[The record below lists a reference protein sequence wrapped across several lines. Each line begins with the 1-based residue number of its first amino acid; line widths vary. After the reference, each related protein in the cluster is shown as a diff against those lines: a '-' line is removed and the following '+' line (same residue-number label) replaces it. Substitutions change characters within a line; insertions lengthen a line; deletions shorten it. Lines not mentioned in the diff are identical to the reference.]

1 MVFAFT
7 SALSCLHVLLALV
20 VWHVW
25 TWFLHDS
32 LCRGSMVVSGLPSEE
47 EGVVEEE
54 ATEVVVG
61 VDIQGT

>member
-1 MVFAFT
+1 MRQQVLGCVYM
-7 SALSCLHVLLALV
+7 LSWWLCGC
-20 VWHVW
+20 
-25 TWFLHDS
+25 DGS

-47 EGVVEEE
+47 EAVVEEG